1 MKRITPFII
10 FCPLGIIF
18 LIYKIIEILNSDG
31 MRAIA
36 IPVIFLALICLILF
50 IILDRFLISKIS
62 QMKIIIGEII
72 LSITIFFIFFN

>member
-18 LIYKIIEILNSDG
+18 LIYKIIEILNSEG

-36 IPVIFLALICLILF
+36 IPVIFLALVCLVLF
-50 IILDRFLISKIS
+50 LILDRFLINKMT
-62 QMKIIIGEII
+62 QKKIIIGEIFLI
-72 LSITIFFIFFN
+72 ITIFFIFFN